1 MFRAENWADAFMESA
16 AASAV
21 NAEEALEYLKLFC
34 RSALFLPGD
43 LSGRNDADRFG
54 SSINAAL
61 KKTGLDAAG
70 VIKSPADLARRM
82 VTLLIRKNCFSR
94 YRNIILKIE
103 KCINKQKGLTELIV
117 ESVTELEGEFLRVIQ
132 KKAVEMTGAKEIK
145 VKNLL
150 VPELIGGLRIR
161 VGSRLFD
168 ASFKTQLHMMAAD
181 LSKNGLE
188 A

>member
-1 MFRAENWADAFMESA
+1 MFRAESWADAFIKSA
-16 AASAV
+16 AALAV
-21 NAEEALEYLKLFC
+21 NAEEALEYFKLFC

-43 LSGRNDADRFG
+43 LSGHNDADRLG

-61 KKTGLDAAG
+61 KKTGQAADTAAA
-70 VIKSPADLARRM
+70 ADLARRM
-82 VTLLIRKNCFSR
+82 VMLLIRKNCFSR

-103 KCINKQKGLTELIV
+103 KGINEQKGITELIV
-117 ESVTELEGEFLRVIQ
+117 ESVTELDGELLNVVR
-132 KKAVEMTGAKEIK
+132 KKAAGMTGAKEVK

-150 VPELIGGLRIR
+150 IPELIGGLRIR
-161 VGSRLFD
+161 VGSKLFD

-181 LSKNGLE
+181 LSKYGLE

>member
-1 MFRAENWADAFMESA
+1 MFRAESWADAFIKSA
-16 AASAV
+16 AVLAV
-21 NAEEALEYLKLFC
+21 NAEEALEYFKLFC

-43 LSGRNDADRFG
+43 LSGHNDADRLG

-61 KKTGLDAAG
+61 KKTGQAADTAAAG
-70 VIKSPADLARRM
+70 PADLARRM
-82 VTLLIRKNCFSR
+82 VMLLIRKNCFSR

-103 KCINKQKGLTELIV
+103 KGINDQKGITELIV
-117 ESVTELEGEFLRVIQ
+117 ESVTELDGELLKTLQ
-132 KKAVEMTGAKEIK
+132 KKAAGMTGAKEVK
-145 VKNLL
+145 VKSLL
-150 VPELIGGLRIR
+150 IPELIGGLRIR
-161 VGSRLFD
+161 VGSKLFD